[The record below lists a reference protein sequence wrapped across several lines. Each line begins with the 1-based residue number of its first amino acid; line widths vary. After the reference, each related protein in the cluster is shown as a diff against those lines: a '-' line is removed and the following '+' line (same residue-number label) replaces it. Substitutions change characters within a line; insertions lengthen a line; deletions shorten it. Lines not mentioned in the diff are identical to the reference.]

1 MGRGKP
7 DASRRGMRSGCGVLL
22 RGQEEEAS
30 KASMRWRAVFIVR
43 AVSVM
48 VAEEGDRE
56 QFGFEVGEWQ
66 VGKGAS

>member
-1 MGRGKP
+1 
-7 DASRRGMRSGCGVLL
+7 MRSGCGALL
-22 RGQEEEAS
+22 RGREEETS
-30 KASMRWRAVFIVR
+30 KAPVRWRAIFVVR

-48 VAEEGDRE
+48 VAEERDRE